1 MRPRRSPSAHLRSC
15 SWIPSWRRSRRARS
29 WYHWQTSSM
38 FRNIPSINKAS
49 QEIRV
54 FPAFFRRFPI
64 VFVTVCCCPLDPKN
78 SLAQAVQCFQTS
90 CMEPWKSWLEIRW
103 FVGISAV
110 ILTKMAQHWHKSHR
124 LGLALSS
131 GPAIKHCFYTTSAVL
146 PLAFVVRYKSCPIG
160 GQPSRKP
167 WLAMTSWV
175 TNL

>member
-29 WYHWQTSSM
+29 WYQGNWQTSSM
-38 FRNIPSINKAS
+38 FLLLTKPPKKSTFS
-49 QEIRV
+49 QPFFDV
-54 FPAFFRRFPI
+54 FPLCLLL
-64 VFVTVCCCPLDPKN
+64 FVVVRLIPRT
-78 SLAQAVQCFQTS
+78 
-90 CMEPWKSWLEIRW
+90 PWPRWSSASKPAAWNPENHGSKSVDSSESVPW
-103 FVGISAV
+103 FS
-110 ILTKMAQHWHKSHR
+110 QRWHKSHR

-167 WLAMTSWV
+167 WPAMTSWV